1 MHSPSLDYT
10 PMYLEVVP
18 MQVACST
25 STRRQVYT
33 DDEVVLCRG
42 VCAMVVRCVLVWT
55 SLSC

>member
-1 MHSPSLDYT
+1 
-10 PMYLEVVP
+10 MYLEVVP

-25 STRRQVYT
+25 STRRRVYT
-33 DDEVVLCRG
+33 DEVVLCRG